1 MKELVVVAIG
11 GNSIIKDNA
20 SQSIEHQAEAVKAVA
35 DTVLEMLASDYDIV
49 LTHGNGPQVGLD
61 LRRAE
66 IAHERE
72 GLPLTPLAN
81 CVADTQG
88 GIGYLIQQA
97 LNNRLARHG
106 EKKAV
111 TVVTQVE
118 VDKNDPGF
126 AHPTKPIGAFFSESQ
141 RDELQKA
148 NPDWR
153 FVEDAGRGY
162 RRVVASPEPKRIV
175 EAPAIKALIQQGF
188 VVIGAGGG
196 GIPVVRT
203 EAGDYQ
209 SVDAVID
216 KDLSTALLAREIH
229 ADILVITTAA
239 ALFGTSV
246 PLAHAGVAGTLNCE
260 ANNTMKITDPH
271 YYLDNVLLETGFDY
285 ENGVAVQTRTAR
297 QTVEIQD
304 GKIVALRE
312 NKQHPDAT
320 LPHYDAGGKLM
331 LPTTRDMHIH
341 LDKTFYGGPWRSL
354 NRPAGTTIQDMIKLE
369 QKMLPEL
376 QPYTQERAEKLID
389 LLQSKGTTIAR
400 SHCNIEPVSGLKNL
414 QNLQAVLARRQTG
427 FECEIVAFPQHG
439 LLLSKSEPLMREA
452 MQAGAHYVGG
462 LDPTSVDGAMEKSLD
477 TMFQI
482 ALDYDKG
489 VDIHLHETTPAG
501 VAAINYMVET
511 VEKTPQ
517 LKGKLT
523 ISHAFALA
531 TLNEQQVDKLAHR
544 MVAQQISIASTVP
557 IGTLH
562 MPLKQLHDKGVKV
575 MTGTDSVIDH
585 WSPYGLGDM
594 LEKANLYAQLY
605 IRPNEQN
612 LSRSLFLATGD
623 VLPLNEKG
631 ERVWPKAQD
640 DASFVLVDASCSAE
654 AVARISP
661 RTATFHKGQLVW
673 GSVAG

>member
-35 DTVLEMLASDYDIV
+35 DMVLEMLASDYDIV

-141 RDELQKA
+141 RDKLQKA
-148 NPDWR
+148 NPDWC

-229 ADILVITTAA
+229 ADILVITTDVEKVCIH
-239 ALFGTSV
+239 FG
-246 PLAHAGVAGTLNCE
+246 
-260 ANNTMKITDPH
+260 K
-271 YYLDNVLLETGFDY
+271 
-285 ENGVAVQTRTAR
+285 
-297 QTVEIQD
+297 
-304 GKIVALRE
+304 
-312 NKQHPDAT
+312 
-320 LPHYDAGGKLM
+320 
-331 LPTTRDMHIH
+331 
-341 LDKTFYGGPWRSL
+341 
-354 NRPAGTTIQDMIKLE
+354 
-369 QKMLPEL
+369 
-376 QPYTQERAEKLID
+376 
-389 LLQSKGTTIAR
+389 
-400 SHCNIEPVSGLKNL
+400 
-414 QNLQAVLARRQTG
+414 
-427 FECEIVAFPQHG
+427 PQ
-439 LLLSKSEPLMREA
+439 
-452 MQAGAHYVGG
+452 Q
-462 LDPTSVDGAMEKSLD
+462 
-477 TMFQI
+477 Q
-482 ALDYDKG
+482 ALDR
-489 VDIHLHETTPAG
+489 VDIATMTRYMHETTPSG

-531 TLNEQQVDKLAHR
+531 TLNEQQVDALANR
-544 MVAQQISIASTVP
+544 MAAQQISIASTVP